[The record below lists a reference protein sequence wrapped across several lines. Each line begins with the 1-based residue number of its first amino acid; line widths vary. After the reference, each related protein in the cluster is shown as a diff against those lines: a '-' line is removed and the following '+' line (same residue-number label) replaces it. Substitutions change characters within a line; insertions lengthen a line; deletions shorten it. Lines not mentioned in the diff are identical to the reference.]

1 MHTFY
6 LAMLYLLLSLF
17 SVIFPM
23 CMYKISMLHLHMNL
37 YMYICVRTQRE
48 VSLEEFRYT
57 FNIWKDLHTSY
68 FYTLFFTD
76 MAIPEKWQCTEDPQ
90 SILNTRSIQY
100 QCTKF
105 SISVLKQILRDF
117 HILTYLFLSRPD

>member
-23 CMYKISMLHLHMNL
+23 CMYKISMLHLHMNV
-37 YMYICVRTQRE
+37 YMYIYVRTQRE
-48 VSLEEFRYT
+48 VSVEEFRYT

-76 MAIPEKWQCTEDPQ
+76 MAIPEK
-90 SILNTRSIQY
+90 
-100 QCTKF
+100 
-105 SISVLKQILRDF
+105 
-117 HILTYLFLSRPD
+117 